1 MRRHHEVPLCH
12 TNECG
17 HINMQTANGHS
28 QNLTKR
34 QLKTWRHVTIDDRWH
49 NYAERTSGSYEVAVI
64 VVATKEMFARSRYAD
79 PLPICRA

>member
-17 HINMQTANGHS
+17 HINTQAENGHS

-34 QLKTWRHVTIDDRWH
+34 QLKTGRHVTIDRRH
-49 NYAERTSGSYEVAVI
+49 NYAKRTSGSYEVAVI

-79 PLPICRA
+79 PLPISKA